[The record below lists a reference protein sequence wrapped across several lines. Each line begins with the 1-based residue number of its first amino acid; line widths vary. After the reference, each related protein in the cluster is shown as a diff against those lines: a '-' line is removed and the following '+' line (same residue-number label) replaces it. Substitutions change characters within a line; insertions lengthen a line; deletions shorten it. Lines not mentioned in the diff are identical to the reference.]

1 MSAGRL
7 QTLLLA
13 LAAAKSTGLLTSS
26 LQPRLQQL
34 HHHTRRAEVR
44 PVLSALDE
52 ADPTAPA
59 PAPPAP
65 IDPRKAVEELGAL
78 VEQVKEVWS
87 PEAKQWSLEERAS
100 RRRQIVTTYVAV
112 FAPAVSFSGV
122 QLSLSLGGFLIFLL
136 GLKITGRGYADIVS
150 LASVLP
156 PLQGLLDKVDDSWG
170 DAAIALL
177 LIELS
182 APVLLAAALALTPTA
197 TEKLQAKL
205 VEWDLDADGL
215 NARIEKVCARR
226 PTRIA
231 FPLSRNACVH
241 RCLRTRRTSVPCAV
255 RSISLMNTC
264 PQQGRGTTLHHHHKL
279 VHHAP
284 RQR

>member
-1 MSAGRL
+1 MWPNRCPDA
-7 QTLLLA
+7 
-13 LAAAKSTGLLTSS
+13 
-26 LQPRLQQL
+26 
-34 HHHTRRAEVR
+34 
-44 PVLSALDE
+44 
-52 ADPTAPA
+52 
-59 PAPPAP
+59 
-65 IDPRKAVEELGAL
+65 
-78 VEQVKEVWS
+78 
-87 PEAKQWSLEERAS
+87 
-100 RRRQIVTTYVAV
+100 
-112 FAPAVSFSGV
+112 
-122 QLSLSLGGFLIFLL
+122 
-136 GLKITGRGYADIVS
+136 

-231 FPLSRNACVH
+231 GRSHATPVRTGACGH
-241 RCLRTRRTSVPCAV
+241 DGLVPSYAV
-255 RSISLMNTC
+255 RSISLLDTC
-264 PQQGRGTTLHHHHKL
+264 EALHHL
-279 VHHAP
+279 NTSLYTTHHASAVCAETVHAMRP
-284 RQR
+284 PKCATLASWRA